1 GHHAGG
7 LDLIL
12 DVLPEALPVT
22 DVALKEVRYRRDVAG
37 ALRDVASRTNPGAQC
52 GPQFLA
58 YLLVGLAPLRSL
70 QEVHLAVHG
79 EVLHVEA
86 PDLFAVGATTALAT
100 VDGLEVNGSGLGA
113 AEPVADEMAVVV
125 AAQAPRPAAWD

>member
-1 GHHAGG
+1 GAGVPVDVPLGIRCPPGHHAGG

-12 DVLPEALPVT
+12 GVLPDALPVT

-58 YLLVGLAPLRSL
+58 YLLVDLAPLRSL
-70 QEVHLAVHG
+70 QVIHHAVQ
-79 EVLHVEA
+79 
-86 PDLFAVGATTALAT
+86 
-100 VDGLEVNGSGLGA
+100 S
-113 AEPVADEMAVVV
+113 VVI
-125 AAQAPRPAAWD
+125 